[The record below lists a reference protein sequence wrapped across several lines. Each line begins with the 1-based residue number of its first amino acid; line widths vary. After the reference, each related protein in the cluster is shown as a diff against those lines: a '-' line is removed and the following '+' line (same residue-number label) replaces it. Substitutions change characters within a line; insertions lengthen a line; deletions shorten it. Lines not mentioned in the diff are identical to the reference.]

1 MIKYLYKRIRIC
13 TCLCAQGLSILLTLL
28 LCVSLTCFSQDIHF
42 SQFFEAPL
50 LRNPA
55 LAGLFSGDMRLQTI
69 YRNQWNSVTVPYQ
82 TVSLNGE
89 YKLPVG
95 KSNDFLTLGGEI
107 LYDRSGSLALTSTHV
122 LPTLN
127 YHKSLNNERNMYLS
141 LGFMGGLVQR
151 RLDGSKITT
160 NSQFNGINYDP
171 VLSNGETFPN
181 DGFIYFDASTGMS
194 FNTQLGENEDNNI
207 FLGLAY
213 HHFNK
218 SANVT
223 FYGDKTIEMIPKWVA
238 SAGVRMSMTDYSFIT
253 FHADYSIQGTSTETI
268 GGMLYSYKL
277 DDPSD
282 PTYIFHAGAFVRW
295 KDAIIPV
302 VKMEFKP
309 MAIALSYDVNI
320 SQLKTASNGRGGL
333 ELSLSY
339 QTYFDRHNSTK
350 DAVLCPR
357 F

>member
-1 MIKYLYKRIRIC
+1 MKMLTTIC
-13 TCLCAQGLSILLTLL
+13 SFFMLAALNLQ
-28 LCVSLTCFSQDIHF
+28 SQDIHF

-55 LAGLFSGDMRLQTI
+55 LAGLFSGDLRLQTV

-82 TVSLNGE
+82 TGSLNGE

-95 KSNDFLTLGGEI
+95 KGNDFLTIGGEV

-122 LPTLN
+122 LPVLN
-127 YHKSLNNERNMYLS
+127 YHKSLNNDRNMYLS

-151 RLDGSKITT
+151 RLDRSKITT
-160 NSQFNGINYDP
+160 NSQFNGTGYDP
-171 VLSNGETFPN
+171 SLGNGETFIN
-181 DGFIYFDASTGMS
+181 NGFSYFDASTGMS
-194 FNTQLGENEDNNI
+194 FNTQVGENEDNNI
-207 FLGLAY
+207 FIGASY

-218 SANVT
+218 SAKVS
-223 FYGDKTIEMIPKWVA
+223 FYGDGALEMIPKWVF
-238 SAGVRMSMTDYSFIT
+238 SAGLRMSMTDYSFIT
-253 FHADYSIQGTSTETI
+253 FHADYSTQGTSTETI

-277 DDPSD
+277 DDPVD
-282 PTYIFHAGAFVRW
+282 PKYIFHAGAFIRW

-302 VKMEFKP
+302 VKMEYKP
-309 MAIALSYDVNI
+309 IAIALSYDVNI
-320 SQLKTASNGRGGL
+320 SQLKIASSGRGGL

-339 QTYFDRHNSTK
+339 QTYFDRQNSTK
-350 DAVLCPR
+350 EAVLCPR